1 MRTSLLF
8 ILFFGATAAFAQQ
21 DLRVRVINYKAN
33 TPEPNITVELINESR
48 GYLRTQTTNKQGIAL
63 FRSLPAVDGYQVV
76 VRETDQFLESK
87 SSLFGVRSNQ
97 DPTVELVLLNQTN
110 VELDVLEVVGN
121 AGAEINRTDAE
132 VAFELKQK
140 EIEQLPIEGR
150 DLTRVLYRLPN
161 VSQATGFYPEAPN
174 VSINGANP
182 LFTSYLID
190 GLDNNERFLG
200 GQKFAIPSGFA
211 KNITVLTNNYS
222 AEYGLTG
229 NGVVNITTR
238 SGSNDFT
245 GEAFVITRPGPV
257 IDGESLYAQRDLSGN
272 QVKDGFQRYQAG
284 VALGGAITQDKT
296 FFYVD
301 LEHTTDL
308 KDNFLTSTPLGVNE
322 TVRGNNR
329 FTYLS
334 GKVDHNWSQNFRSSL
349 RANVGIVNIERQG
362 GGLEG
367 GVTFPSAGNAQDR
380 NSLLIASRNT
390 YVGENFST
398 ETNLQYARFRWNYA
412 RPFNEDSPN
421 VAVQGPTGQTIA
433 ILGHPGFAFDQTEN
447 TLQFQQ
453 KINYYAGRHTFK
465 AGIGIISADHQ
476 LVGGGNVNGS
486 YTVRLNDDQLRDLR
500 ALNRGGALAVDD
512 IPADAEVLNYNVE
525 LRPAAFGT
533 RQTIYSAYLED
544 QIEVSDRLR
553 LTLGLRYDYDN
564 LSKGAG
570 AEGDYNNF
578 APRFNANYKL
588 GNRSALRAGYGIFY
602 DKIPY
607 AIYSDALQQNTTS
620 ADYRAQLQELI
631 DLGILPG
638 DTNLDAITFEGNLTG
653 SSMNVDYLQGP
664 SFEELQDQR
673 EGVFS
678 NERRILNP
686 NGYPN
691 PYTHQFALGY
701 QLQIDN
707 NQLFF
712 VDFMHNRSEN
722 LLRLRN
728 LNAVSSYIISAE
740 DVRNS
745 ADPSQLVRSVAE
757 ADASRPIPIIDG
769 SYAVIDGEQR
779 TGVARNVVVSETAG
793 QSRYYAASFNFQKA
807 QGEDDYSFRV
817 NYTLSYLENNTEDI
831 NFRAMDA
838 NDFEREWGPSIN
850 DRRHIING
858 IFNYFPTDGLG
869 ITVAALLQSGQPIN
883 RIPDARLFG
892 TNDLNGDGS
901 AFGDAYVGNS
911 DRYPGE
917 SRNNDRLPWA
927 NTFDVS
933 AQYQWNLGGGRL
945 ELRADVF
952 NIFNAQNLSGY
963 SNNATQ
969 SNQIQPGS
977 LESGVL
983 IRRNASAPRQFQF
996 GLSYLW

>member
-1 MRTSLLF
+1 MRALILFTFSLL
-8 ILFFGATAAFAQQ
+8 ATAAIAQQ
-21 DLRVRVINYKAN
+21 DLRVRVINYKTN
-33 TPEPNITVELINESR
+33 SPQPNITVDLINESR
-48 GYLRTQTTNKQGIAL
+48 GYQRTQTTNEHGIAL

-76 VRETDQFLESK
+76 VRETGEFLESK
-87 SSLFGVRSNQ
+87 SSLFDVRSNQ
-97 DPTVELVLLNQTN
+97 DPTVELVLLSQTN
-110 VELDVLEVVGN
+110 VELDVLEVVGKT
-121 AGAEINRTDAE
+121 GTEINRTNAE

-245 GEAFVITRPGPV
+245 GEAFVITRPGPA
-257 IDGESLYAQRDLSGN
+257 IDGESFYAQRDLSGN
-272 QVKDGFQRYQAG
+272 QVKDGFQRYQTG
-284 VALGGAITQDKT
+284 VALGGAITKDKT
-296 FFYVD
+296 FFYLD

-308 KDNFLTSTPLGVNE
+308 KDNFLTSTPLGVSE
-322 TVRGNNR
+322 TVRGTNR

-380 NSLLIASRNT
+380 NSVLIASRNT
-390 YVGENFST
+390 YVGKNFST

-433 ILGHPGFAFDQTEN
+433 ILGHPGFAFDATEN

-486 YTVRLNDDQLRDLR
+486 YTVRLDDDQLRALR
-500 ALNRGGALAVDD
+500 ALDRGAALSVND

-544 QIEVSDRLR
+544 QIEVSNRLR

-564 LSKGAG
+564 LSQGAG
-570 AEGDYNNF
+570 TEGDYNNF

-588 GNRSALRAGYGIFY
+588 GNRSALRGGYGIFY

-638 DTNLDAITFEGNLTG
+638 DTDLDAITFEGNLTG
-653 SSMNVDYLQGP
+653 SSMDVDYLQGP
-664 SFEELQDQR
+664 SFTELQNQR

-686 NGYPN
+686 NGYAN

-712 VDFMHNRSEN
+712 VDLMHNRSEN

-740 DVRNS
+740 DLVDS
-745 ADPSQLVRSVAE
+745 SDPSQLVRSVAE
-757 ADASRPIPIIDG
+757 ADATRPVAIVEG
-769 SYAVIDGEQR
+769 SYAVINGEQR
-779 TGVARNVVVSETAG
+779 SGVARNVVVSETEG
-793 QSRYYAASFNFQKA
+793 QSRYYAASFNYQKA
-807 QGEDDYSFRV
+807 RGEDDYSLRV

-838 NDFEREWGPSIN
+838 NDFSREWGPSIN

-858 IFNYFPTDGLG
+858 IFNYFPTQDLG

-892 TNDLNGDGS
+892 TTDLNGDGS

-911 DRYPGE
+911 DRHPGE

-927 NTFDVS
+927 NTFDLS
-933 AQYQWNLGGGRL
+933 AQYQWSLGSGRL

-952 NIFNAQNLSGY
+952 NLFNAQNLSGY

-996 GLSYLW
+996 GLRYLW